1 MSRENVEI
9 VRRFIGSGDRQ
20 PEELT
25 DDFLNE
31 FFDPDVEWL
40 PIPQGVLAGS
50 RYVGFEGIRRFW
62 TDFFA
67 AWDELVVEPQ
77 EFREAGDLVV
87 GVARM
92 RGRLHELEIDE
103 LWSAVFTLREGR
115 ILRVQAFASRD
126 GALKA
131 AGLRG

>member
-67 AWDELVVEPQ
+67 AWDELVVEPR
-77 EFREAGDLVV
+77 EFREAGDFVV

-92 RGRLHELEIDE
+92 RGRMHELEIDE